1 MDYFFVIAISLFA
14 SVLTLFSGFGLGT
27 LLLPAMIIVLPTQGA
42 VTATAIVHLS
52 NNILKVM
59 MFGKSCKKDVLIR
72 FGIIAIFASFIGAQ
86 LLVKLASLSP
96 IFTYTLFGQ
105 VKEIF
110 PLTFII
116 SILIF
121 IFAVFDFSSIKERL
135 KFGKSMLPI
144 GGFISGFLGGLS
156 GHQGAMRSA
165 FLANSGLTKDSFIGT
180 GVTIACLVDITRI
193 TVYGLHLSSIGKDN
207 ISLMMASCI
216 SAFFG
221 VFIGKGLLKTVTME
235 QIQKIVGVGLILLSI
250 AVGIGII

>member
-1 MDYFFVIAISLFA
+1 MDFFFVIGISLIA

-27 LLLPAMIIVLPTQGA
+27 LLLPAMLIILPTQGA

-52 NNILKVM
+52 NNFLKVIL
-59 MFGKSCKKDVLIR
+59 FGKNCKKDVLIR

-86 LLVKLASLSP
+86 LLVKLASLPP
-96 IFTYTLFGQ
+96 IFSYTLLGQ
-105 VKEIF
+105 EKKIL

-116 SILIF
+116 SLLIF
-121 IFAVFDFSSIKERL
+121 IFAVFDLSSIKQRL
-135 KFGKSMLPI
+135 KFGKSLLPI

-193 TVYGLHLSSIGKDN
+193 TVYGLQISSIGKDN
-207 ISLMMASCI
+207 ISLMIASCI

-221 VFIGKGLLKTVTME
+221 VFIGKRLLRTVTME
-235 QIQKIVGVGLILLSI
+235 QIQKVVGVGLIFLSI
-250 AVGIGII
+250 ALGIGII